1 MKVGDLVKATVV
13 DGRPLGLIVEM
24 HNNGI
29 VWVQLIGF
37 PRKDRRSGSIPFRF
51 SQLEVINESR

>member
-13 DGRPLGLIVEM
+13 DGKPLGLIVEM

-37 PRKDRRSGSIPFRF
+37 QRKDRQSGSVPFRPV
-51 SQLEVINESR
+51 QLEVINESR

>member
-13 DGRPLGLIVEM
+13 DGKPIGLIVEM
-24 HNNGI
+24 YNNGI

-37 PRKDRRSGSIPFRF
+37 QRKDRRSGSIPFR
-51 SQLEVINESR
+51 SVQLEVINESR